1 MIRRPPRSTL
11 FPYTTLFRS
20 AVNEA
25 QQRRY
30 GPARLGVVR
39 DHVLEVDDGRVVG
52 PAPEVEHPVL
62 VGLLGEPVTQLLHVQ
77 LGSCRGRRA
86 GIPSLQL
93 LVDGERRLAVGR
105 IELRSPPQAQVG
117 VAGPEQGVGSVLRA
131 GIEV

>member
-30 GPARLGVVR
+30 APARLGVVR

-86 GIPSLQL
+86 GIPSLQNL
-93 LVDGERRLAVGR
+93 LAADDSHALARL
-105 IELRSPPQAQVG
+105 EPL
-117 VAGPEQGVGSVLRA
+117 LL
-131 GIEV
+131 